1 MPRIAAKTIKE
12 HRENIETA
20 LVDAA
25 EDILRNEPEG
35 KLTAS
40 AIAKRAGI
48 ARNSIYRY
56 VKSVDDLRGMVI
68 KRYMPRWMKAVA
80 EATADITDPREWLAA
95 WIAANLRQAA
105 TSSHGWLRN
114 IVVAADNAHNPEK
127 PRTASID
134 NRSTFTKA
142 GVDVDEVHEHAN
154 AHLRETWEELVS
166 DNPDIY
172 VALTMAQLGVGF
184 RAVDDGAPV
193 EEVIDTITQVIL
205 GMVDTATGNTS
216 A

>member
-1 MPRIAAKTIKE
+1 MPRISAKTIKE

-35 KLTAS
+35 KLTAA

-68 KRYMPRWMKAVA
+68 KRYMPRWMEAVA
-80 EATADITDPREWLAA
+80 KATANIDDPREWLAA
-95 WIAANLRQAA
+95 WVAENLRQAA

-114 IVVAADNAHNPEK
+114 IVVAADNNHSK
-127 PRTASID
+127 GHPRTASID
-134 NRSTFTKA
+134 NRNTFTKA
-142 GVDVDEVHEHAN
+142 GVDVDEVHSHAN
-154 AHLRETWEELVS
+154 ANLRETWEALVP

-172 VALTMAQLGVGF
+172 VSLTMAQLGVGF

-193 EEVIDTITQVIL
+193 DDIIDTITKVVM
-205 GMVDTATGNTS
+205 GMVDTAT